1 MSDLIEDS
9 LDGSLDNSLDNSLA
23 QLVMRGGIYYNT
35 PGGSKEEVISN
46 IIDSLPVLPAQK
58 NETLLQA
65 VIEREALISTGN
77 ENGIALPHPRT
88 LMLGEDEDPFV
99 AIAFPEKPLD
109 WGTPDGSRVHT
120 VFLIVSKS
128 PKQHLG
134 VISKINFLCQQ
145 EAFFGLILKQ
155 SSKNEIITM
164 IETTEKYWR

>member
-1 MSDLIEDS
+1 MSDLIKDSLEDS
-9 LDGSLDNSLDNSLA
+9 LDDSLA
-23 QLVMRGGIYYNT
+23 QLVTRGGIYYNT
-35 PGGSKEEVISN
+35 HGGSKEEVISN
-46 IIDSLPVLPAQK
+46 IIDNLPAMPAQK

-77 ENGIALPHPRT
+77 DNGIALPHPRT
-88 LMLGEDEDPFV
+88 LMLGEDEEPFV
-99 AIAFPEKPLD
+99 AIAFPDKPLD
-109 WGTPDGSRVHT
+109 WGTPDGSHVHT

-145 EAFFGLILKQ
+145 EVFFNLILKQ
-155 SSKNEIITM
+155 APKNEIITM